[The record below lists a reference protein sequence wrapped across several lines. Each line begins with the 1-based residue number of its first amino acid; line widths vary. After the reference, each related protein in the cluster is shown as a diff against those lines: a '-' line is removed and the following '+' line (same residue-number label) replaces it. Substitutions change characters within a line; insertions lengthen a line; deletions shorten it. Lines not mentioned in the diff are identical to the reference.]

1 MEMTRERV
9 LALAQQARLGLTK
22 QEADEL
28 APKLQKILQA
38 ADELHEVDTAG
49 VGADLSSTVQSN
61 VLRADVVGES
71 LPRENVLAG
80 APDVQDGMFKVP
92 RLHEQ

>member
-1 MEMTRERV
+1 MKMTPERV
-9 LALAQQARLGLTK
+9 LALAEQARLGLT
-22 QEADEL
+22 EAEAKGL
-28 APKLQKILQA
+28 ATKLQSVLEAAAALQR
-38 ADELHEVDTAG
+38 VDTSGIDAK
-49 VGADLSSTVQSN
+49 VHVFDHKN

-71 LPRENVLAG
+71 LPNDKALAD